1 MKRILTVTLFCLISS
16 LTFAEDNEITI
27 LAVITGG
34 GAGSICLLA
43 YSAQWTFSQSAVR
56 KVLYMAECRPWFRA
70 Q

>member
-34 GAGSICLLA
+34 AGSICLLA
-43 YSAQWTFSQSAVR
+43 YSAQWTGSQSGVSSAYAMNH
-56 KVLYMAECRPWFRA
+56 KPLE
-70 Q
+70 